1 MKTYT
6 IFKTLIS
13 LVGHKLETTDLI
25 VIPKALT
32 ENNNCTNKYIHYIYF
47 FKFVI
52 LQYKFQKIL

>member
-6 IFKTLIS
+6 TFKISIS

-32 ENNNCTNKYIHYIYF
+32 ENNN
-47 FKFVI
+47 
-52 LQYKFQKIL
+52 